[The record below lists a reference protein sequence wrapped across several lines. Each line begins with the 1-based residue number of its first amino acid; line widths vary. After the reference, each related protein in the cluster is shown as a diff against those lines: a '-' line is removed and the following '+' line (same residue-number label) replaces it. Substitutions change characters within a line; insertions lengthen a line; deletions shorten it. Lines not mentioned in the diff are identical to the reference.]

1 MRRTSR
7 LLAMLTMGLM
17 AGLVVTPTTVGAG
30 PRVAPHIPAPAPGYW
45 LVGGDG
51 GVFAFNAPF
60 YGSGLA
66 SGPGEGTCG
75 TYPESYLAC
84 VGIAGVPGGSGYWLL
99 GSGYAQALG
108 SADPTVPPQGCT
120 VLNDSGALDPGYST
134 GIAST
139 NTGKGFWMVTGPGDV
154 IGCGDA
160 QAPAGGTTTVHM
172 GDDAVGIVATADGKG
187 YWVAGADG
195 GVFAFGDAG
204 FSGSLGGQALNAPIV
219 GIARTPDGHG
229 YWLVAADGG
238 VFAFGDAAFLGSMGG
253 THLNSP
259 VVGIAAAPYGHGYW
273 LAAADGGVFAFGA
286 APFEGSMGGKPLAQP
301 VTGIATY
308 AGAAG

>member
-45 LVGGDG
+45 LVGG
-51 GVFAFNAPF
+51 
-60 YGSGLA
+60 
-66 SGPGEGTCG
+66 
-75 TYPESYLAC
+75 
-84 VGIAGVPGGSGYWLL
+84 
-99 GSGYAQALG
+99 
-108 SADPTVPPQGCT
+108 
-120 VLNDSGALDPGYST
+120 
-134 GIAST
+134 
-139 NTGKGFWMVTGPGDV
+139 
-154 IGCGDA
+154 
-160 QAPAGGTTTVHM
+160 
-172 GDDAVGIVATADGKG
+172 
-187 YWVAGADG
+187 
-195 GVFAFGDAG
+195 
-204 FSGSLGGQALNAPIV
+204 
-219 GIARTPDGHG
+219 
-229 YWLVAADGG
+229 DGG